1 VNQRP
6 NSYLSPRLIGLDC
19 PEKGGRGVYA
29 RVRISRGEI
38 LVVFGGDVVPGEVLA
53 ELGSAARRF
62 TLQVD
67 EDAYLVSTRIGPADW
82 VNHSCDPNAGV
93 QGQITLVALREIEPG
108 EEICFDYAMSDGT
121 CYDEFDCQCGSSRC
135 RGRVTGDDW
144 RLPELRDRY
153 RGYFS
158 TFLEQRVETLEREER
173 ARDRA
178 RLRAAAGGPAAPVRR
193 RSRRPAA
200 VPAAPALSR

>member
-29 RVRISRGEI
+29 RVRLSRGEL
-38 LVVFGGDVVPGEVLA
+38 LVVFGGDVVPGDVLA
-53 ELGSAARRF
+53 GLGSTARRF

-67 EDAYLVSTRIGPADW
+67 EDTYLVSTRIGPADW

-93 QGQITLVALREIEPG
+93 QGQITLVALRDIEPG
-108 EEICFDYAMSDGT
+108 EEICFDYAMSDGST
-121 CYDEFDCQCGSSRC
+121 YDEFDCQCGSSRC

-158 TFLEQRVETLEREER
+158 TFLEQRVDALEQEER
-173 ARDRA
+173 ARKRSRA
-178 RLRAAAGGPAAPVRR
+178 RAAAGSPAAAARR
-193 RSRRPAA
+193 RSRRTPA
-200 VPAAPALSR
+200 VVPALSR

>member
-1 VNQRP
+1 VHQRP

-29 RVRISRGEI
+29 RVPLSRGEI
-38 LVVFGGDVVPGEVLA
+38 LVIFGGDVVPGDVLA
-53 ELGSAARRF
+53 GLDSTARRF

-93 QGQITLVALREIEPG
+93 QGQITLVALRDIEAG
-108 EEICFDYAMSDGT
+108 EEICFDYAMSDGS

-135 RGRVTGDDW
+135 RGRVTGGDW

-158 TFLEQRVETLEREER
+158 VFLEQRVDALERDER
-173 ARDRA
+173 ARERA
-178 RLRAAAGGPAAPVRR
+178 RASSGAGAAAARR
-193 RSRRPAA
+193 RARRPSA
-200 VPAAPALSR
+200 AAPALSR

>member
-19 PEKGGRGVYA
+19 PGKGGRGVYA
-29 RVRISRGEI
+29 RVPLSRGEI
-38 LVVFGGDVVPGEVLA
+38 LVIFGGDVVPGDVLA
-53 ELGSAARRF
+53 GLDATARRF

-93 QGQITLVALREIEPG
+93 QGQITLVALRDIAAG

-121 CYDEFDCQCGSSRC
+121 CYDEFDCQCGSPRC

-144 RLPELRDRY
+144 RLPDLRDRY
-153 RGYFS
+153 RGHFS
-158 TFLEQRVETLEREER
+158 TFLEQRVLALEQGER
-173 ARDRA
+173 ARERA
-178 RLRAAAGGPAAPVRR
+178 RARSGSGAPGAAARR
-193 RSRRPAA
+193 RAPRPAA
-200 VPAAPALSR
+200 AAPALSR